1 DEDEEIAAAT
11 TTAAVDPVPAP
22 EEVGEGGEEEHVPL
36 SSAAGEKDTVIGD
49 NVDQG
54 TDSPPPAD
62 NADNLDIVADSVDNA
77 VEAAAAAVEKVAAA
91 TYSAHAIGDVMA
103 AMDSPSAA
111 REDMSVD
118 GDNSAPATPSEVGPS
133 HVASPVSESL
143 PPVISDNGAVDTAS
157 DNQSFA

>member
-22 EEVGEGGEEEHVPL
+22 EEVGEGGEEHVPL
-36 SSAAGEKDTVIGD
+36 SSGEKDTVIGD

-54 TDSPPPAD
+54 TDAPPPAD

-77 VEAAAAAVEKVAAA
+77 VEAAAAAVEKVTAA
-91 TYSAHAIGDVMA
+91 TYSAHAIGNVMA
-103 AMDSPSAA
+103 AMDSPSAV

-118 GDNSAPATPSEVGPS
+118 GDNSAPATPSAEVGPS
-133 HVASPVSESL
+133 HVASPVSEPL
-143 PPVISDNGAVDTAS
+143 PPAVSDNGAVDTAS